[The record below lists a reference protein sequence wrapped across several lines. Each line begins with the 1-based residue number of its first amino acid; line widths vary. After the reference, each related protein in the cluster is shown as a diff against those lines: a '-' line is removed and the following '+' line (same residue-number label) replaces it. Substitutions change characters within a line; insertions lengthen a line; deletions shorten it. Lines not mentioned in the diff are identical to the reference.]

1 MLAFTLGHYSF
12 IINNTCNLSV
22 ATKCRDRA
30 KCTSAAPSEDK
41 SSFFYSILCFFDI
54 FHFHLFNTSLV
65 WRQYRQWASV
75 GLFST
80 QQLWGIWH
88 CTHKLKVLGDTDQ
101 NQGPTWGGA
110 RTSFAAR
117 THYQPVITCPFCWN
131 VGMREILTFHGAM
144 ALQDELLHKA
154 AAAVSLKRSL
164 QW

>member
-41 SSFFYSILCFFDI
+41 SSFFYSILCSFDI
-54 FHFHLFNTSLV
+54 FHFHLFNTSGEL
-65 WRQYRQWASV
+65 QFLSLETIYRQWAYV

-88 CTHKLKVLGDTDQ
+88 CTHKLKVLDDTDQ
-101 NQGPTWGGA
+101 NQGPTWGVQG
-110 RTSFAAR
+110 
-117 THYQPVITCPFCWN
+117 HP
-131 VGMREILTFHGAM
+131 L
-144 ALQDELLHKA
+144 LQGPTTN
-154 AAAVSLKRSL
+154 
-164 QW
+164 Q